1 VYPTNFPLA
10 STMPAVPRLL
20 NNDGI
25 ISGRNSLALFMMT
38 VFEREL
44 LNSIP
49 AKDKYLFLSD
59 RETLQEPAKILR
71 GNVNRCILLLI
82 QFSCMLHANTI
93 TIIINIQ

>member
-1 VYPTNFPLA
+1 MYPTNFPLA
-10 STMPAVPRLL
+10 SKIPTVPRLL
-20 NNDGI
+20 NGDGL
-25 ISGRNSLALFMMT
+25 ISGRNSLALIMMT
-38 VFEREL
+38 VFERE

-49 AKDKYLFLSD
+49 AKDKYSFLSD